1 MKLTTCLPSRCLFV
15 LLIVCVL
22 GMQVGCRTY
31 AYRRAEDIPLA
42 TDPNLGVQ
50 HRKSRSTRVT
60 EFAREA
66 TSTTVEG
73 VAGVCKVIGVCAL
86 LLVFWSIGN
95 DDEDRDGF
103 ESNRGLW
110 KQGYGYNNP
119 NAETAR

>member
-1 MKLTTCLPSRCLFV
+1 MKLTTRLPNRCLFV
-15 LLIVCVL
+15 LLVVCVL

-42 TDPNLGVQ
+42 SDPNLGMQ
-50 HRKSRSTRVT
+50 NSKSRSARVT

-66 TSTTVEG
+66 SSTTVNG
-73 VAGVCKVIGVCAL
+73 VATVCKVVGGCAL
-86 LLVFWSIGN
+86 LLVLWSIGN
-95 DDEDRDGF
+95 DDDERDGF